1 MNNNMNNNNNNV
13 NNKKVQQQQ
22 QQQLPYNRLYSIIIN
37 AWLKS
42 GHINAPKESKNI
54 LIKLSNMFRDGISDA
69 GPDTITYSSVIAT
82 YAAHGD
88 VDGANDILKMMED
101 EEDEEDEED
110 DNNNNN
116 KNATA
121 TTAAKPNMRTYSTL
135 INVWSKSGRDDA
147 PKEAKKLLDKVIDLH
162 SRGKI
167 DEGPNTIIYSSV
179 IDTYAAHGDVIGATK
194 ILKMMEDDYFNSS
207 SSSSSSSNKNKNNN
221 NKNNNDAKPDMR
233 TYSTLINAIS
243 KSGNVNAS
251 KQATDLLKK
260 MINLFINGDLDEAP
274 NAITYSSV
282 MDAYAVDG
290 DIDGAMNILNMMK
303 DDYNSGN
310 KTAKP
315 NLRTYNILI
324 NAISKSDTD
333 DAPQQAEILLTTMIY
348 LYSKRELLE
357 GPNSFTYSSV
367 MYAYAVQGDIDGAND
382 VHEMMKNEFKSGNK
396 KCRPTVMTYS
406 ILIKAWAKSGKDN
419 TPEEVEKI
427 LQEMKDLHKSGDL
440 VEGPNHITYT
450 SMIDSLQKFDGT
462 EDRVKEL
469 ISLQKK

>member
-1 MNNNMNNNNNNV
+1 
-13 NNKKVQQQQ
+13 
-22 QQQLPYNRLYSIIIN
+22 
-37 AWLKS
+37 
-42 GHINAPKESKNI
+42 
-54 LIKLSNMFRDGISDA
+54 
-69 GPDTITYSSVIAT
+69 
-82 YAAHGD
+82 
-88 VDGANDILKMMED
+88 
-101 EEDEEDEED
+101 
-110 DNNNNN
+110 
-116 KNATA
+116 
-121 TTAAKPNMRTYSTL
+121 
-135 INVWSKSGRDDA
+135 
-147 PKEAKKLLDKVIDLH
+147 
-162 SRGKI
+162 
-167 DEGPNTIIYSSV
+167 
-179 IDTYAAHGDVIGATK
+179 
-194 ILKMMEDDYFNSS
+194 
-207 SSSSSSSNKNKNNN
+207 
-221 NKNNNDAKPDMR
+221 MR

-396 KCRPTVMTYS
+396 KCRPNVMTYS